1 MVIMKQ
7 VNRSFFA
14 VIISLFIALN
24 AFISTAYA
32 TTLFASVSKNKV
44 VKNEVFQLRVVA
56 DEKAS
61 SDAIDFS
68 VLENNFFLGRPS
80 FGTSMNIINGDSST
94 RSEWNVLLAANKLGI
109 ITIPSFTLNGAKTQP
124 ISIQVAADTQ
134 EPEQSDLVEMQSHL
148 ERKELYPNEST
159 YLNARLIIKADPR
172 RLQNPQIAAPSAQGV
187 ELKPAGEANQYQSV
201 LDGIEVTVVDQKF
214 QVTAKESGS
223 FTVSGPAFK
232 GGLVY
237 GSNQTGN
244 TRLIQLD
251 VPAKTF
257 PLTVLPKPETYQGT
271 WLPTSQLTLE
281 QTWRDASSKV
291 TTDSPFH
298 TKVGESLTRELV
310 LTVKGISQEQ
320 LPNLAINY
328 PDTIRVYAEKPQ
340 FTTLDNGDVKMTI
353 KQVLIPNTIGNI
365 QLPEVNVTWWDT
377 QSKSQKY
384 SKANALT
391 LNVEKGEW
399 LDQSS
404 ATPITPQ
411 NVQTVTVKDA
421 GYWPYFTAFF
431 ALLWVATMIVAW
443 AFRNQSSAP
452 TTNSYS
458 YLNQEDSNEY
468 TQLKKAL
475 SQGDGVQISYC
486 LTQWR
491 AVVQLTEEEKITLD
505 NELNA
510 LNKTLYTTQESP
522 WDPGNLEK
530 LVTRIQKQ
538 QAKRAKNKAQ
548 PLAKL

>member
-1 MVIMKQ
+1 MKQ

-14 VIISLFIALN
+14 VTISLFIALN

-68 VLENNFFLGRPS
+68 VLENDFFLGRPS

-94 RSEWNVLLAANKLGI
+94 RSEWNVSLAANRLGI
-109 ITIPSFTLNGAKTQP
+109 ITIPSFILNGAKTQP
-124 ISIQVAADTQ
+124 ISIQVSADTQ

-159 YLNARLIIKADPR
+159 FLNARLIIKADPR

-187 ELKPAGEANQYQSV
+187 EVKPAGEANQYQSV

-223 FTVSGPAFK
+223 FTVSEPAFK
-232 GGLVY
+232 AGLVY
-237 GSNQTGN
+237 GSNRTGN

-257 PLTVLPKPETYQGT
+257 SLTVLPKPETYQGI

-281 QTWRDASSKV
+281 QTWRDANGKV
-291 TTDSPFH
+291 TASSPFQ

-310 LTVKGISQEQ
+310 LTVKGLSQEQ

-340 FTTLDNGDVKMTI
+340 FTTLDSGEVQMTL
-353 KQVLIPNTIGNI
+353 KQVLIPNMAGNI
-365 QLPEVNVTWWDT
+365 ELPEVNVTWWDT
-377 QSKSQKY
+377 QSKTQEN
-384 SKANALT
+384 SKASALT

-404 ATPITPQ
+404 AAQITPQ

-431 ALLWVATMIVAW
+431 ALLWLATMIVAW
-443 AFRNQSSAP
+443 AFRNQSA
-452 TTNSYS
+452 TAVTNQHSD
-458 YLNQEDSNEY
+458 LNQTDSDEY
-468 TQLKKAL
+468 ARLKKAL
-475 SQGDGVQISYC
+475 SKSDGVQISYG

-491 AVVQLTEEEKITLD
+491 AVVQLTEEEKMALD

-510 LNKTLYTTQESP
+510 LNKTLYTVQENP
-522 WDPGNLEK
+522 WDPANLEK

-538 QAKRAKNKAQ
+538 QAQRAKKKVQ
-548 PLAKL
+548 TLAKL

>member
-1 MVIMKQ
+1 M
-7 VNRSFFA
+7 R
-14 VIISLFIALN
+14 
-24 AFISTAYA
+24 FISTAYA

-68 VLENNFFLGRPS
+68 VLENDFFLGRPS

-94 RSEWNVLLAANKLGI
+94 RSEWNVSLAANKLGI

-291 TTDSPFH
+291 TTDSP
-298 TKVGESLTRELV
+298 STR
-310 LTVKGISQEQ
+310 K
-320 LPNLAINY
+320 
-328 PDTIRVYAEKPQ
+328 
-340 FTTLDNGDVKMTI
+340 
-353 KQVLIPNTIGNI
+353 
-365 QLPEVNVTWWDT
+365 
-377 QSKSQKY
+377 
-384 SKANALT
+384 
-391 LNVEKGEW
+391 
-399 LDQSS
+399 
-404 ATPITPQ
+404 
-411 NVQTVTVKDA
+411 
-421 GYWPYFTAFF
+421 
-431 ALLWVATMIVAW
+431 
-443 AFRNQSSAP
+443 
-452 TTNSYS
+452 
-458 YLNQEDSNEY
+458 
-468 TQLKKAL
+468 
-475 SQGDGVQISYC
+475 
-486 LTQWR
+486 
-491 AVVQLTEEEKITLD
+491 
-505 NELNA
+505 
-510 LNKTLYTTQESP
+510 
-522 WDPGNLEK
+522 
-530 LVTRIQKQ
+530 
-538 QAKRAKNKAQ
+538 
-548 PLAKL
+548 